1 MMALTGSVGN
11 GGDNREGDV
20 RYVQYLLLFAMAK
33 AKDLRL
39 SPGIPDGKIS
49 KSNPAQ
55 SQTVRAI
62 QYFQSSKGL
71 AKPKEKHFGLV
82 TLGCETLARLHEL
95 VGSGFP
101 ELALSPPSEVIL
113 SGDYRFPLNK
123 TPISDYGKGGIAF
136 GAVRMKTDAQGN
148 LNGFRIHAGCD
159 LYTGGN
165 AWDVYPV
172 ANGKV
177 KCVNLY
183 FKNNTHALDVL
194 HDAGF
199 WVRYGEI
206 EPLKSLYKNGAKV
219 SKEEPLGTVGLQGM
233 HTQLHFEIYSGV
245 MTGPLTVKG
254 APGFERRPDL
264 LNPTA
269 YLRAWQ
275 SKSETAARA
284 RVKK

>member
-1 MMALTGSVGN
+1 MMTLTGSVGN

-20 RYVQYLLLFAMAK
+20 RYIQYLLLFAMAK
-33 AKDLRL
+33 AKDSRL

-62 QYFQSSKGL
+62 QYFQSAKGF
-71 AKPKEKHFGLV
+71 AKPKDKDFGLV
-82 TLGCETLARLHEL
+82 ASGSKTLAKLHKL

-101 ELALSPPSEVIL
+101 ELALSPPSEAIL

-123 TPISDYGKGGIAF
+123 TPISDYTKGGIAF
-136 GAVRMKTDAQGN
+136 GAVRKNIDAQGKMK
-148 LNGFRIHAGCD
+148 GFRIHAGCD
-159 LYTGGN
+159 LYTGGS

-177 KCVNLY
+177 DRVHLY
-183 FKNNTHALDVL
+183 FKNNTHAVDVR

-206 EPLKSLYKNGAKV
+206 EPLRGLCKKGAEL
-219 SKEEPLGTVGLQGM
+219 SKEEPLGRVGLQGK
-233 HTQLHFEIYSGV
+233 HTQLHFEIYSGA
-245 MTGPLTVKG
+245 MTGPLTVEG
-254 APGFERRPDL
+254 APGFERRADL

-275 SKSETAARA
+275 WKS
-284 RVKK
+284 